1 MATAGTVLNIGSG
14 SGQNHFN
21 LGVARDGDGS
31 ITTKTQ
37 AELVTYNESPYFSID
52 DTGVWTNFAVRLD
65 GVTTEGST
73 YPRSE
78 LRELDTDGTTLYG
91 FNPTTGDHWMQG
103 RTIIDTL
110 AAWKRAMV
118 IGQLHDTI
126 SDVIMIASQNV
137 EPSPYVVGGD
147 TKIVVRINGG
157 AGSGGLSLT
166 AIPLYI
172 PGTQIPWKIRTGS
185 IGWEVYIGDLTTPM
199 FKSSD
204 PGMQALAASGLC
216 YHKAGCYS
224 NTNATVEAGAPLGN
238 GSPSTFHVKCRLR
251 DLKHWHT
258 SWPTPQVMTSG
269 TNFTPGTGVISNVRW
284 GTKAEGRQL
293 SANAGINI
301 TPALPASLAAGDVM
315 LCVVR
320 CGRESNV
327 AAGTAYSSN
336 PSTPNPAGS
345 DLDNNWERLLNFVT
359 TVAQTTSPP
368 ELVGHLVRFQ
378 LWARKWQSGDAAPVV
393 AYPGGTT
400 LRDVMNAQI
409 VAFAG
414 GRQDLDDLIDQAPA
428 GLNFAAATSL
438 TTLGP
443 TNALPANARAGSL
456 ALAFMAHENHITSGA
471 AGVTSGDGL
480 TWAEGGEG
488 VLTTGTA
495 PNWDGFAWAND
506 WALVPTSQAIAA
518 KSCTGTVYNDA
529 NVAQTSPA
537 TQNGKGW
544 GVLLTVKPEPPITHG
559 IINAC
564 AGSS

>member
-1 MATAGTVLNIGSG
+1 MATAGSILNIGSG

-37 AELVTYNESPYFSID
+37 AELVTYDESPYFSLD

-269 TNFTPGTGVISNVRW
+269 TNFTPGTGVI
-284 GTKAEGRQL
+284 GTPRFGAKLVSLNTGGDGVTPL
-293 SANAGINI
+293 IF
-301 TPALPASLAAGDVM
+301 TPAWPTTLPDPGDLVACIIWTWRASVSA
-315 LCVVR
+315 
-320 CGRESNV
+320 
-327 AAGTAYSSN
+327 
-336 PSTPNPAGS
+336 PSTPSIASGWTSLVSDSLLAVAHGMRNRIYYTRYTAGMAAPGVSYSANTDS
-345 DLDNNWERLLNFVT
+345 DVVAAQLLCVPGAWSSGDPTDQITAALTASAANST
-359 TVAQTTSPP
+359 TVIGP
-368 ELVGHLVRFQ
+368 
-378 LWARKWQSGDAAPVV
+378 AP
-393 AYPGGTT
+393 ALGS
-400 LRDVMNAQI
+400 
-409 VAFAG
+409 
-414 GRQDLDDLIDQAPA
+414 QAPA
-428 GLNFAAATSL
+428 GSVVLALIGHEYPRPSGTVTTVTGTDTPARTYTEVLEHIGTSPAGPTLAHDWAPMPAAT
-438 TTLGP
+438 TVV
-443 TNALPANARAGSL
+443 AKQA
-456 ALAFMAHENHITSGA
+456 
-471 AGVTSGDGL
+471 
-480 TWAEGGEG
+480 
-488 VLTTGTA
+488 TGTA
-495 PNWDGFAWAND
+495 
-506 WALVPTSQAIAA
+506 
-518 KSCTGTVYNDA
+518 GT
-529 NVAQTSPA
+529 T
-537 TQNGKGW
+537 GKGFGRMW
-544 GVLLTVKPEPPITHG
+544 SIKPEPPLTHG